1 MRFKLN
7 ATTEDQMNTRDN
19 EHEQRIQ
26 RLLDEARIPV
36 AVVVDDGIARL
47 IGAVPSERLR
57 QAAIDL
63 ASADRQI
70 KRVDDEMNEE
80 VVSPDMVSEP
90 LDNDGEFSYVDDET
104 TSDEIPDDEDDFQS
118 DNDLQVD
125 STLDY
130 EEVVEDRET
139 YFPPTDPVV
148 EPERN
153 SADIEIVGG
162 FQSEATE
169 DTDEDEDE
177 AYAESV
183 PLATGDRLLVRD
195 DEDIRDDVI
204 RELREDAL
212 TTDFQLGVDVRRG
225 VVFLTGK
232 LQTLDDAENAQ
243 AVAARVAGVIDVED
257 RIETDEG

>member
-1 MRFKLN
+1 
-7 ATTEDQMNTRDN
+7 MNTRDR
-19 EHEQRIQ
+19 EQEQRIQ
-26 RLLDEARIPV
+26 QLLDEARIPIT
-36 AVVVDDGIARL
+36 VVVDDGVARL

-80 VVSPDMVSEP
+80 VVSPDMASEP
-90 LDNDGEFSYVDDET
+90 PDDDDEFSYVDELT
-104 TSDEIPDDEDDFQS
+104 TSDAVSDEEDDFQA
-118 DNDLQVD
+118 DDEPRED

-130 EEVVEDRET
+130 EEIVEDRET

-162 FQSEATE
+162 FQSEATD
-169 DTDEDEDE
+169 DTDEDEEE

-195 DEDIRDDVI
+195 DEDIRDEVI

-212 TTDFQLGVDVRRG
+212 TTDFQLNVDVFRG
-225 VVFLTGK
+225 VVFLSGR

-243 AVAARVAGVIDVED
+243 AVAARVPGVIDVED
-257 RIETDEG
+257 RTKTEEG

>member
-1 MRFKLN
+1 
-7 ATTEDQMNTRDN
+7 MNSHDKT
-19 EHEQRIQ
+19 HEQRIQ
-26 RLLDEARIPV
+26 QLLDEARIPV
-36 AVVVDDGIARL
+36 AVVVEDGVAHL
-47 IGAVPSERLR
+47 IGAVPSERVR

-70 KRVDDEMNEE
+70 KRVEDEMNEE

-90 LDNDGEFSYVDDET
+90 VDDDGEFGYVDDQT
-104 TSDEIPDDEDDFQS
+104 TSDAFPDEDADFQAENEDDF
-118 DNDLQVD
+118 D

-130 EEVVEDRET
+130 EEVLEDRET

-148 EPERN
+148 EPQRN
-153 SADIEIVGG
+153 SAELEVVGG
-162 FQSEATE
+162 FQSESTD
-169 DTDEDEDE
+169 DTDEDEAE

-212 TTDFQLGVDVRRG
+212 TTDFELNVDVRRG
-225 VVFLTGK
+225 VVFLSGR

-243 AVAARVAGVIDVED
+243 AVAARVPGVIDVED
-257 RIETDEG
+257 RTETDEG

>member
-1 MRFKLN
+1 
-7 ATTEDQMNTRDN
+7 MNSRDR

-26 RLLDEARIPV
+26 HLLDDARIPV
-36 AVVVDDGIARL
+36 AVAVEDDVARL
-47 IGAVPSERLR
+47 IGAVSSPRER

-70 KRVDDEMNEE
+70 ERVDDEMNE
-80 VVSPDMVSEP
+80 VVISPDMVSEP
-90 LDNDGEFSYVDDET
+90 PDDDGEFSYIDEQT
-104 TSDEIPDDEDDFQS
+104 TSDAVPDEEDDFQA
-118 DNDLQVD
+118 DNDPHMD

-153 SADIEIVGG
+153 SPDLEIVGG
-162 FQSEATE
+162 FQSEATD
-169 DTDEDEDE
+169 DTDEDEDD

-212 TTDFQLGVDVRRG
+212 TTDFQLDVDVRRG
-225 VVFLTGK
+225 VVFLRGR
-232 LQTLDDAENAQ
+232 LQSLDDAENAQ

-257 RIETDEG
+257 RTETDDV

>member
-1 MRFKLN
+1 
-7 ATTEDQMNTRDN
+7 MNSRDR

-26 RLLDEARIPV
+26 QLLDEARIPV
-36 AVVVDDGIARL
+36 AVVVENGVARL
-47 IGAVPSERLR
+47 IGAVSSERAR

-70 KRVDDEMNEE
+70 TRVEDEMNEE
-80 VVSPDMVSEP
+80 VVSPDMASEP
-90 LDNDGEFSYVDDET
+90 EDDDGEFGYVDEET
-104 TSDEIPDDEDDFQS
+104 IRDAVSDEEDDFQAE
-118 DNDLQVD
+118 DEEQDD

-153 SADIEIVGG
+153 SPDLEIVGG
-162 FQSEATE
+162 FQSEATD
-169 DTDEDEDE
+169 DTDEDEE
-177 AYAESV
+177 RAYAESV

-212 TTDFQLGVDVRRG
+212 TTDFVLNVDVRRG
-225 VVFLTGK
+225 VVFLTGR

-243 AVAARVAGVIDVED
+243 AVAARVPGVIDVED
-257 RIETDEG
+257 RTETDEG

>member
-1 MRFKLN
+1 
-7 ATTEDQMNTRDN
+7 MNSRN
-19 EHEQRIQ
+19 REHEQRIQ
-26 RLLDEARIPV
+26 QLLDEARIPV
-36 AVVVDDGIARL
+36 AVVVEDGVARL
-47 IGAVPSERLR
+47 IGAVSSSRMR

-70 KRVDDEMNEE
+70 NRVEDEMNEE
-80 VVSPDMVSEP
+80 VVSPDMASEP
-90 LDNDGEFSYVDDET
+90 ADDDGEFAYVDEQT
-104 TSDEIPDDEDDFQS
+104 TTDAYSDEEDDFQAE
-118 DNDLQVD
+118 DAEQVD

-153 SADIEIVGG
+153 SPDLEMVGG
-162 FQSEATE
+162 FQSEATD
-169 DTDEDEDE
+169 DTDEDEE
-177 AYAESV
+177 RAYAESV

-195 DEDIRDDVI
+195 DEDIRDDVV

-212 TTDFQLGVDVRRG
+212 TTDFELDVDVRRG
-225 VVFLTGK
+225 VVFLRGR

-243 AVAARVAGVIDVED
+243 AVAARVPGVIDVED
-257 RIETDEG
+257 RTDTVEG

>member
-1 MRFKLN
+1 
-7 ATTEDQMNTRDN
+7 MNSRDR

-26 RLLDEARIPV
+26 QLLDEARIPV
-36 AVVVDDGIARL
+36 AVVVENGVARL

-70 KRVDDEMNEE
+70 KRVEDEMNDE
-80 VVSPDMVSEP
+80 VVSPDMASEP
-90 LDNDGEFSYVDDET
+90 PDDDGEFSYVDEQT
-104 TSDEIPDDEDDFQS
+104 TNDAVSDDEDDFQA
-118 DNDLQVD
+118 DDELRED

-130 EEVVEDRET
+130 EEVMEDRET
-139 YFPPTDPVV
+139 YFPPIDPVV

-153 SADIEIVGG
+153 GPDLEIVGG
-162 FQSEATE
+162 FQSESTD

-212 TTDFQLGVDVRRG
+212 TTDFQLDVDVRRG
-225 VVFLTGK
+225 VVILSGR

-257 RIETDEG
+257 RTETDEG